1 MKLKYLVFC
10 AVALAVGAAGWLGGR
25 HSALPAH
32 AAGDVDGCTDGCA
45 DPACKE
51 DHGKAAVPACTD
63 AGCKEDHGKAAVPAC
78 TDAGCTEDH
87 GKTAVPA
94 CADAGCT
101 EDHGKAAVPACA
113 DAGCKEDHG
122 KETAAEHDH
131 AGETEAERAAE
142 AAAAVVEIAAPESVR
157 RNLGITFVTA
167 EKRVVSNT
175 LRTAG
180 RFELQPEARRSYGVP
195 LAGFVT
201 PCVVPLQDVKAG
213 QILFKIRSPELVRL
227 GKAVDT
233 VKADLAAAE
242 AAVVLMRRRLESLEQ
257 AGSRNAALELE
268 LGLKEGEVKR
278 LKSTVAVSEQ
288 LQQAATAGTSIDDKT
303 GELCVAAMAT
313 GRVEKYSLT
322 PGAWGETG
330 AEVLTIIQPTALR
343 FSASV
348 SLGDA
353 GRIAAGLPARIVPV
367 QGSGTGL
374 QEGVDGRLML
384 GLEADPATRSLPV
397 YVVPA
402 TLPAWARSGV
412 PAYLEILTGGG
423 QPVVAVPRGCVLR
436 DGLKSV
442 VFVRDPKNPDRIVRA
457 EIELG
462 PDDGRWIAATG
473 IEAGASVVLDGAY
486 ELKLSTSGQQKKAGH
501 FHADGVF
508 CEGKHK

>member
-1 MKLKYLVFC
+1 MKFQHVLICGLG
-10 AVALAVGAAGWLGGR
+10 LAAAGFAGWLGGR
-25 HSALPAH
+25 QGPVDK
-32 AAGDVDGCTDGCA
+32 AAGCS
-45 DPACKE
+45 DPA
-51 DHGKAAVPACTD
+51 
-63 AGCKEDHGKAAVPAC
+63 
-78 TDAGCTEDH
+78 CTEDH
-87 GKTAVPA
+87 GKAGA
-94 CADAGCT
+94 CTDAACT
-101 EDHGKAAVPACA
+101 EDHGKAAPAACSDPACTEDHGKA
-113 DAGCKEDHG
+113 GACTDAACTEDHG
-122 KETAAEHDH
+122 KETAAAHDH

-142 AAAAVVEIAAPESVR
+142 AAAAAVVEIAAPESVR

-201 PCVVPLQDVKAG
+201 PCVVPLQDVKVG
-213 QILFKIRSPELVRL
+213 QLLFRIRSPEPVRL
-227 GKAVDT
+227 AKTVDT
-233 VKADLAAAE
+233 AKADLVAAE

-257 AGSRNAALELE
+257 AGSRNAALELD
-268 LGLKEGEVKR
+268 LGVKENEVKR
-278 LKSTVAVSEQ
+278 LKSAVAVSEQ
-288 LQQAATAGTSIDDKT
+288 LQQAATAGTTIDEKT
-303 GELCVAAMAT
+303 GELGVVATAA

-330 AEVLTIIQPTALR
+330 AEVLTIIQPNDLR

-367 QGSGTGL
+367 QGAGTGL
-374 QEGVDGRLML
+374 QEGVDGKLLL

-412 PAYLEILTGGG
+412 PAYLEIQTGGG

-473 IEAGASVVLDGAY
+473 IEAGAAVVLDGAY
-486 ELKLSTSGQQKKAGH
+486 ELKLSTSSQQKKAGH

-508 CEGKHK
+508 CEGTHK